1 MGMAA
6 ILLFMSG
13 HGSCMC
19 GHGCNSKEKCKAW
32 YMARLVVEDGQYRSH
47 VNI

>member
-19 GHGCNSKEKCKAW
+19 GHGCNLKEKCKA
-32 YMARLVVEDGQYRSH
+32 LVYGKACSGGWT
-47 VNI
+47 I